1 MATAPT
7 PPLETKQHTA
17 RIAQLNDAARHQRLK
32 NSRTVFTRNLLA
44 TLIDDSLPADQQ
56 ALRRVLIQSALLRK
70 MANAEFTADN
80 DPHGEH
86 DFGALEY
93 SGHKLFWKIDVYE
106 NDGSFQWGAEKPWDE
121 TTSFRLVTVM
131 LASDY

>member
-7 PPLETKQHTA
+7 PPIETEQNTA

-56 ALRRVLIQSALLRK
+56 ALRRVLIQSALLHK
-70 MANAEFTADN
+70 MATAEFTADN

-86 DFGALEY
+86 DFGQLEY
-93 SGHKLFWKIDVYE
+93 DGHKIFWKIDVYE
-106 NDGSFQWGAEKPWDE
+106 NDGSLQWGAAKPWDE
-121 TTSFRLVTVM
+121 TSSYRIVTLM